1 MTEARKSD
9 NIRLTETQV
18 SKYRKGGNEKMFKE
32 NEFRAQVVRAGKTNK
47 ELASYL
53 GIDESTLY
61 RKIKAGGNFTREEI
75 NKMIIFLNIE
85 KPADI
90 FFAQELA

>member
-1 MTEARKSD
+1 
-9 NIRLTETQV
+9 
-18 SKYRKGGNEKMFKE
+18 MFKE

-75 NKMIIFLNIE
+75 NKMIIT
-85 KPADI
+85 
-90 FFAQELA
+90 

>member
-1 MTEARKSD
+1 
-9 NIRLTETQV
+9 
-18 SKYRKGGNEKMFKE
+18 MFKE

-47 ELASYL
+47 ELTSYL
-53 GIDESTLY
+53 GIDESELY
-61 RKIKAGGNFTREEI
+61 RKIKARGNVTREEI

>member
-1 MTEARKSD
+1 
-9 NIRLTETQV
+9 
-18 SKYRKGGNEKMFKE
+18 MFKE

-61 RKIKAGGNFTREEI
+61 RKIKAEGNFTREEI

-85 KPADI
+85 KPAEI